1 MNNFK
6 ALLLNVILEEKVGV
20 HWVLNTAFLRNS
32 IGHISITGKQ
42 NHSS

>member
-6 ALLLNVILEEKVGV
+6 VLLLNVFLEEKV
-20 HWVLNTAFLRNS
+20 HWVLNTAFFRNS